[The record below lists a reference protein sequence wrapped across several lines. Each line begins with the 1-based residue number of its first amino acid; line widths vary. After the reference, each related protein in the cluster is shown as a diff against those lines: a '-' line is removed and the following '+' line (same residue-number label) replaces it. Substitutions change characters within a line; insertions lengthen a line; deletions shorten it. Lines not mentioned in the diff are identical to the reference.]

1 MSVNGLGREARGPQG
16 AGGNKI
22 TSGRRFFLVFFFS
35 LLIVCCH
42 GDIWFCLNLT
52 LSQTLG

>member
-42 GDIWFCLNLT
+42 GDIWLCLNLT

>member
-1 MSVNGLGREARGPQG
+1 VLMALVGRPEVPKEQEEIKLQVAD
-16 AGGNKI
+16 
-22 TSGRRFFLVFFFS
+22 VFFFS